1 MIEKIEITTDYIKLD
16 QFLKLSGAVGS
27 GGDAKFLIT
36 NGYVK
41 VNDQV
46 MLMRGKK
53 LLPGDKVFFSYEDQ
67 EFLFEVSVAEE

>member
-1 MIEKIEITTDYIKLD
+1 MMEKIEITTEYIRLD
-16 QFLKLSGAVGS
+16 QFLKLSAAVGS

-36 NGYVK
+36 NGFVK
-41 VNDQV
+41 LNDEV

-53 LLPGDKVFFSYEDQ
+53 LYPGDKVFLSYEDQ